1 MSSPAL
7 LGTQTKLQGLRE
19 RFRSPQST
27 VGAPSLL
34 HQESGKSGKD
44 GKGGKGGKGG
54 MGGMGGKSTGG
65 GGFHGFG
72 NDSMELSKEE
82 MNVLEAMAWPT
93 VRVEVESRYRV
104 MDADPMS
111 GRSDDPLMAKVR
123 KTSFENNCVT
133 FVD

>member
-7 LGTQTKLQGLRE
+7 LGAQTKLQGLRE
-19 RFRSPQST
+19 RFRSPQNT

-34 HQESGKSGKD
+34 RQEGGKD
-44 GKGGKGGKGG
+44 GKSTGGIGGGG
-54 MGGMGGKSTGG
+54 ATGGGGG

-82 MNVLEAMAWPT
+82 MDVLEAMAWPT

-123 KTSFENNCVT
+123 KIQILENNREHLWT
-133 FVD
+133 T